1 MSASAHNATR
11 PGDPP
16 PEAPRA
22 DAGAV
27 GVWSIGVA
35 VYFVAVIF
43 RTSPGRG
50 RPRRGRPL
58 PRGRL
63 PALSTFSILQ
73 LLVYAGMQIPVG
85 LLVDRLGTKKVL
97 SIGAVLF
104 TAGQLGFAF
113 SPSYGTALAS
123 RALLGCGDAMTFIS
137 VLRLGTRWFP
147 ARRGPLVA
155 QLAGLVGMAG
165 NLVSTLVLSRLLH
178 GVGWTAAFAGSALAG
193 AVVLVLTLLFLK
205 DHPEGQEPEPSAH
218 RGAAY
223 VRRQI
228 AASWR
233 EPGTRLGL
241 WVHFTTQFPAMV
253 FLLLWGLPFLVE
265 AQGLSRATAG
275 ELLTLVVLS
284 NMVIGLVYG
293 QIVARHHAARLHAGA
308 GHGERHRAAVGGH
321 AGLPRATTRRCGSLL
336 VLCAVLGACGP
347 ASMIGFDF
355 ARPANPPE
363 RQGTASGITNMGGFI
378 ASMTTPVRDR
388 CAAGRDRGR
397 LHRGVQRRVR
407 AAGARGEPDPAA
419 AGGGR
424 RGGSGSGWWR
434 AAWRRCTCPRPEP
447 GAFRLPTRPH
457 SAGRPVTPW
466 GRSPSA
472 ACAGRVATASP
483 RSSAGSPPP
492 GPGRPPSSPGPPT
505 ASGGPGRRRDGRRS
519 PSRG

>member
-1 MSASAHNATR
+1 MSSPARNATL

-16 PEAPRA
+16 GGR
-22 DAGAV
+22 GAV
-27 GVWSIGVA
+27 AVWSIGVA

-43 RTSPGRG
+43 RTSLGVAGLDAAARFHVNAS
-50 RPRRGRPL
+50 
-58 PRGRL
+58 
-63 PALSTFSILQ
+63 ALSTFSILQ

-85 LLVDRLGTKKVL
+85 LLVDRLGTRKVL

-165 NLVSTLVLSRLLH
+165 NLVSTLVLARLLH
-178 GVGWTAAFAGSALAG
+178 GVGWTRAFAGSALAG
-193 AVVLVLTLLFLK
+193 VVVLVLTLLFLK
-205 DHPEGQEPEPSAH
+205 DHPEGHEPEPSPH
-218 RGAAY
+218 QGSVY

-228 AASWR
+228 TAAWR

-253 FLLLWGLPFLVE
+253 FLLLWGLPFLVQ

-293 QIVARHHAARLHAGA
+293 QIVARHHAARLPLALGTVSATALLWAGTLAYPGEHA
-308 GHGERHRAAVGGH
+308 
-321 AGLPRATTRRCGSLL
+321 PMWLL
-336 VLCAVLGACGP
+336 VMLCAVLGACGP
-347 ASMIGFDF
+347 ASMLGFDF

-378 ASMTTPVRDR
+378 ASMTTLFAIGVLLDATGDDYTVAFSAVFVLQALGVSQILRL
-388 CAAGRDRGR
+388 RGR
-397 LHRGVQRRVR
+397 TVRRERERLVASR
-407 AAGARGEPDPAA
+407 VETVHVPAA
-419 AGGGR
+419 
-424 RGGSGSGWWR
+424 
-434 AAWRRCTCPRPEP
+434 
-447 GAFRLPTRPH
+447 
-457 SAGRPVTPW
+457 
-466 GRSPSA
+466 
-472 ACAGRVATASP
+472 
-483 RSSAGSPPP
+483 
-492 GPGRPPSSPGPPT
+492 
-505 ASGGPGRRRDGRRS
+505 
-519 PSRG
+519 